1 MSEIAAYTGF
11 HKTDDMSKME
21 TAMRI
26 PFGFKSKPLLALG
39 LALVSLSSAQAQ
51 EPALPKLIK
60 IVVPF
65 SAGGSNDL
73 FARALSQKLSA
84 RLGTNVIV
92 DNRPGAGG
100 IIGTDAVARADADG
114 ATLLLTSTSFAT
126 NAAVQAKLPFDAIK
140 SFAPVA
146 LVAKGAMVL
155 VVGNTT
161 PYKTASDLIAA
172 AKDSKNKIN
181 YGSAGPGSIGQMSTE
196 LLNAEASITS
206 LHVPYKGISGAVTDM
221 IGGNID
227 FMITTFASVGGQLKA
242 GQIRPIAVTSRE
254 RSKFLPQVPAI
265 AEVLPGYQV
274 DVWWA
279 MFAPAKTPATVITQ
293 LSEAI
298 RSVSAQPDMVKLFAQ
313 EGAEPTAMTPEQT
326 GAYVGAE
333 LGKWKKLA
341 RERNITMN

>member
-1 MSEIAAYTGF
+1 
-11 HKTDDMSKME
+11 
-21 TAMRI
+21 MRN
-26 PFGFKSKPLLALG
+26 ALG
-39 LALVSLSSAQAQ
+39 VCGMFALVLGPALLNLSSAAAQ
-51 EPALPKLIK
+51 EAGVPKMIK

-73 FARALSQKLSA
+73 FARAVAQKLGA

-100 IIGTDAVARADADG
+100 TIGTEAVARADADG

-126 NAAVQAKLPFDAIK
+126 NAAVQAKLPYDPVK

-155 VVGNTT
+155 VVGNNT
-161 PYKTASDLIAA
+161 PYKSFGDLMKV
-172 AKDSKNKIN
+172 AKDGKNTLN

-196 LLNAEASITS
+196 LLNSVAKTTS
-206 LHVPYKGISGAVTDM
+206 LHVPYKGISNAVTDM

-242 GQIRPIAVTSRE
+242 GQIRPVAVTSQQQ
-254 RSKFLPQVPAI
+254 SKFLPNVPPI
-265 AEVLPGYQV
+265 ADTVPGYQV

-279 MFAPAKTPATVITQ
+279 MFAPAKTPAPMVAK
-293 LSEAI
+293 LNAAVREV
-298 RSVSAQPDMVKLFAQ
+298 SVQPDMITLFAQ
-313 EGAEPTAMTPEQT
+313 EGAEPTALTPEQT
-326 GAYVGAE
+326 GAYVGE
-333 LGKWKKLA
+333 EVDKWKKLA
-341 RERNITMN
+341 RERNITVN

>member
-1 MSEIAAYTGF
+1 
-11 HKTDDMSKME
+11 ME

-26 PFGFKSKPLLALG
+26 PFGFTRNLLLPMG
-39 LALVSLSSAQAQ
+39 LALISLSAAQAQ
-51 EPALPKLIK
+51 EPGLPKLIK

-155 VVGNTT
+155 VVGNGT

-172 AKDSKNKIN
+172 AKDTKNKIN

-279 MFAPAKTPATVITQ
+279 MFAPAKTPAPFINQ
-293 LSEAI
+293 LNEAI

-313 EGAEPTAMTPEQT
+313 EGAEPTGLTPEQT
-326 GAYVGAE
+326 GAYVSAE
-333 LGKWKKLA
+333 LSKWKKLA

>member
-1 MSEIAAYTGF
+1 MKKRPGSV
-11 HKTDDMSKME
+11 
-21 TAMRI
+21 RN
-26 PFGFKSKPLLALG
+26 LVLALG
-39 LALVSLSSAQAQ
+39 LALAAALPAAAQ
-51 EPALPKLIK
+51 EASLPKLIK

-73 FARALSQKLSA
+73 FARALAQKLST
-84 RLGTNVIV
+84 RLGVNVIV
-92 DNRPGAGG
+92 ENRPGAGG
-100 IIGTDAVARADADG
+100 SIGTEVVARAEADG

-146 LVAKGAMVL
+146 VVAKGAMVL
-155 VVGNTT
+155 VVGNGT
-161 PYKTASDLIAA
+161 PYKTPSDLIGAA
-172 AKDSKNKIN
+172 RDPKNKLN

-242 GQIRPIAVTSRE
+242 GQIRPIAVTSAE
-254 RSKFLPQVPAI
+254 RSKFLPQLPALS
-265 AEVLPGYQV
+265 ESVPGYQV

-279 MFAPAKTPATVITQ
+279 MFAPAKTPAPLVAQ
-293 LSEAI
+293 LNTAI
-298 RSVSAQPDMVKLFAQ
+298 RNVSAEPDMVKLFAQ
-313 EGAEPTAMTPEQT
+313 EGAEPTTLTSEQT

-341 RERNITMN
+341 RDRNITMN